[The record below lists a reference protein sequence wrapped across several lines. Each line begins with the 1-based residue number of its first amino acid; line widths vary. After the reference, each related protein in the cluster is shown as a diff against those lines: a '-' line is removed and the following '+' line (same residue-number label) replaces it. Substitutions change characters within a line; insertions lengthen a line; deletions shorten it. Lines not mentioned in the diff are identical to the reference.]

1 MSPTAGAPRAMIP
14 AGIAL
19 VTGAGRR
26 MGRAL
31 ALALAADG
39 WDLALHYRTSAAE
52 ASDVAAQIRALGRR
66 AACFAADLADQAAV
80 CRLMDDTVAGLGLPQ
95 LVVNNA
101 SLFEYDSAADFDYA
115 RLARHMAVNCAAP
128 VLLARELHARMAD
141 GAEGAVINLL
151 DQKLWN
157 WNPDFL
163 SYSLSKAALAAATT
177 MLAQAL
183 APKLRV
189 LGVAPGL
196 TFQSG
201 EQTPENFAAAS
212 RRTPLGRSNS
222 PGDIAA
228 AVCFL
233 ARAPAIT
240 GSTLIVDGGM
250 HLWPTR
256 RDIQFE

>member
-1 MSPTAGAPRAMIP
+1 MTPGN
-14 AGIAL
+14 IAL
-19 VTGAGRR
+19 VTGAGLR
-26 MGRAL
+26 MGRAI
-31 ALALAADG
+31 ALALANDG
-39 WDLALHYRTSAAE
+39 WDVAVHYRTSATEAAE
-52 ASDVAAQIRALGRR
+52 VVADIRKLGRR
-66 AACFAADLADQAAV
+66 AACFAADLADPQAVVKLVDAV
-80 CRLMDDTVAGLGLPQ
+80 SAGPGLPK

-101 SLFEYDSAADFDYA
+101 SLFEYDSAADFDYT

-128 VLLARELHARMAD
+128 VLLAREVHARMDAAD
-141 GAEGAVINLL
+141 EGAVINLL

-196 TFQSG
+196 SFQSG
-201 EQTPENFAAAS
+201 EQSAENFAEAC

-222 PGDIAA
+222 AADIAQ

-233 ARAPAIT
+233 ARARAVT
-240 GSTLIVDGGM
+240 GSTLIVDGGL